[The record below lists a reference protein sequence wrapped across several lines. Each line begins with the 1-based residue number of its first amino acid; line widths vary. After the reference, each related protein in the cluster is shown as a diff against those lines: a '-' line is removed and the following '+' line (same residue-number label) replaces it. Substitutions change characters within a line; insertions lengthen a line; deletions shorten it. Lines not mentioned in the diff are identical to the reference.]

1 MISWTVFKPTSLAV
15 DTSTRFVSRISVRIE
30 IKIKTGKHFVFGLIE
45 ALRIARRRIKASLGS
60 SNKSAATDLS
70 TLSSNT
76 TSQLNIFGHDG
87 HSLGVDSAQVG
98 ILEQANQIR
107 FCGLLQGQ
115 NGGRLESKVAFEI
128 LHEPRFSAL
137 SRS

>member
-15 DTSTRFVSRISVRIE
+15 DTSTRFVTRISVRIE
-30 IKIKTGKHFVFGLIE
+30 FKIKTGKHCFGLIE

-60 SNKSAATDLS
+60 SNNSAAMDLS